1 MSLPRRDR
9 LVPKPKTTQHAWMIE
24 GSGAEAKY
32 RQVFIVA
39 WRSHSYRWHARVVYT
54 VKIDGEAEEAIV
66 QRWVPQEVLRPVP
79 ADPNRAF
86 GYR

>member
-1 MSLPRRDR
+1 
-9 LVPKPKTTQHAWMIE
+9 MIE
-24 GSGAEAKY
+24 GSGAEAQY

-39 WRSHSYRWHARVVYT
+39 WRSFSYGSEAPVIYT
-54 VKIDGEAEEAIV
+54 VKVDGEAEEAIV

-79 ADPNRAF
+79 ADPNKAF